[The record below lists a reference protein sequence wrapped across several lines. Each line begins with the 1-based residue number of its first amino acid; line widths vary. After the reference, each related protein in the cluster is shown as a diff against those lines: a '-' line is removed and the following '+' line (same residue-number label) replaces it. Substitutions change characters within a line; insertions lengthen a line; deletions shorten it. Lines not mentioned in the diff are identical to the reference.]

1 MYEGSKPAVLFD
13 RSAALDR
20 LGGDEQLLRE
30 IASLFLAEY
39 PALIDSIRSAV
50 HSGDAHSLE
59 RSAHALKGSVSNFEA
74 SAAVNAAFRLES
86 MGRSGNLEEAIAG
99 LEQLEA
105 VFADLKP
112 ILAGVVSE

>member
-1 MYEGSKPAVLFD
+1 MYEGPKPAILFD

-39 PALIDSIRSAV
+39 PALIDAIRSAV
-50 HSGDAHSLE
+50 QRRDAHALE
-59 RSAHALKGSVSNFEA
+59 RSAHALKGSVSNFDA
-74 SAAVNAAFRLES
+74 SAAVNAAFQLES
-86 MGRSGNLEEAIAG
+86 IGRSGNLEHANAA

-105 VFADLKP
+105 AFSDLKP
-112 ILAGVVSE
+112 ILAGVASE

>member
-1 MYEGSKPAVLFD
+1 MYEGPKPAMLFD

-30 IASLFLAEY
+30 IASLFLTEY
-39 PALIDSIRSAV
+39 PVLIEAIRSAV
-50 HSGDAHSLE
+50 QRGDAHSLE
-59 RSAHALKGSVSNFEA
+59 RNAHALKGSVSNFEA

-86 MGRSGNLEEAIAG
+86 IGRSGNLEDADAG

-105 VFADLKP
+105 VFSDLKP
-112 ILAGVVSE
+112 ILAGVASE